1 MATTPRVTKEKVM
14 TGREWMKMIS
24 GRPKTR
30 AKIWKGEVHTCIYA
44 TAEFTYGCTI
54 AHCTLVLL
62 LYSEVMMEEIAML
75 LVPVSL

>member
-1 MATTPRVTKEKVM
+1 MDENDL
-14 TGREWMKMIS
+14 RE
-24 GRPKTR
+24 
-30 AKIWKGEVHTCIYA
+30 AKDSRKNMERRREVHTCIYA